1 MDKFSLFFFVDS
13 FRKSVYKYA
22 FWCIDVLT
30 RKAYVI
36 PMKDKTT
43 ESVSEAFETILHDN
57 KDNYPKIIMSD
68 QDSVF
73 TSAAFENILDKYQIA
88 LNLYI

>member
-1 MDKFSLFFFVDS
+1 MYIFSLFHFVDS

-22 FWCIDVLT
+22 CCCIGEFT

-57 KDNYPKIIMSD
+57 KDHYPKIIISD

-73 TSAAFENILDKYQIA
+73 TSAAFENILKQIPDCT
-88 LNLYI
+88 